1 MNASVLAIRQW
12 KLILG
17 HMNKRRCWWALA
29 VSFLAILIVF
39 ELAGLNDGKGLRASV
54 HCIPALASA
63 DLATTVSDFQIKEW
77 PRNLRTDLKGSFIR
91 VVLPENERRRRS
103 A

>member
-39 ELAGLNDGKGLRASV
+39 ELAGLNDGKGLRFGTLDTSP
-54 HCIPALASA
+54 HFGRFG
-63 DLATTVSDFQIKEW
+63 DD
-77 PRNLRTDLKGSFIR
+77 SF
-91 VVLPENERRRRS
+91 
-103 A
+103 